1 VQVGFLLAAVQ
12 VDMLSEAQWEALEFW
27 TEDAAS
33 SGVETEIVL
42 STVWSILRDQPKL
55 IEHALSIL
63 DKDPKASVVK
73 RFTDASNRHFYTVR
87 GEEEEEENI
96 CFENFCSCPSF
107 AQLSSGHEMKI
118 MCKHLLATRIARA
131 LNSAEEINA
140 SPEQAGHI
148 ITSRGAQI
156 SNS

>member
-1 VQVGFLLAAVQ
+1 MSKFGFLSAVHG
-12 VDMLSEAQWEALEFW
+12 DMLSEAQWEALEFW

-55 IEHALSIL
+55 IEHALTIL
-63 DKDPKASVVK
+63 DNDPKACAIK
-73 RFTDASNRHFYTVR
+73 RFTDATYRHFYTVR
-87 GEEEEEENI
+87 DEEEGEENI

-118 MCKHLLATRIARA
+118 MCKHLLATPQR
-131 LNSAEEINA
+131 
-140 SPEQAGHI
+140 
-148 ITSRGAQI
+148 
-156 SNS
+156 